1 MPKLTNQAF
10 NLTQIGS
17 GSISNLT
24 GTIYNGT
31 TSTTPNS
38 SNYDIFGNPIG
49 RYMPITPADSFSFDG
64 SLRSSDPIMG
74 FVREFVVEF
83 MQKVDSEYKF
93 VRRNHFD
100 EKTYCKVHDGDFIT
114 IGDIFDIQLIKE
126 RDEREIKK
134 ANAANV
140 V

>member
-1 MPKLTNQAF
+1 M
-10 NLTQIGS
+10 GG
-17 GSISNLT
+17 GSIGNLT
-24 GTIYNGT
+24 GTTYNGI

-38 SNYDIFGNPIG
+38 GSYDILGNPIG
-49 RYMPITPADSFSFDG
+49 RYMPMTPAESFGFDG

-83 MQKVDSEYKF
+83 MRKVDSEYKF
-93 VRRNHFD
+93 VRRDHFD

-114 IGDIFDIQLIKE
+114 IGDIFDIQLKE
-126 RDEREIKK
+126 EKDEREFRK
-134 ANAANV
+134 ANAAKV

>member
-10 NLTQIGS
+10 NLTQVGS
-17 GSISNLT
+17 VSISNLT
-24 GTIYNGT
+24 GTTYNGT

-38 SNYDIFGNPIG
+38 GSYDMLGNPIG
-49 RYMPITPADSFSFDG
+49 RYMPITTAESFSFDG

-83 MQKVDSEYKF
+83 MRKIDSEYKF
-93 VRRNHFD
+93 VKRNHFD

-114 IGDIFDIQLIKE
+114 IRDIFDIQLKE
-126 RDEREIKK
+126 EKDER
-134 ANAANV
+134 
-140 V
+140 